1 MDKSLG
7 TLLRFWDV
15 SHPTNNVGRVYTE
28 FFFQV
33 STLDR
38 VRGGRTARKCRKGCT
53 VLRGNRE
60 MTEKYEYWSTVPRT
74 FVQDCS
80 SFLPFIFL
88 FRLSSSSLIAVI
100 SSSRSRRNWK
110 KYQNNKT
117 RHPSLLRRDLTKQR
131 RRGQRQKAISLVSK
145 TTTLHMHHAFLYIVF
160 AVTARLLRKVAKF

>member
-60 MTEKYEYWSTVPRT
+60 MTEKKNIEVLSHGLLSRIVVLSYHS
-74 FVQDCS
+74 S
-80 SFLPFIFL
+80 SFLG
-88 FRLSSSSLIAVI
+88 
-100 SSSRSRRNWK
+100 
-110 KYQNNKT
+110 
-117 RHPSLLRRDLTKQR
+117 SLLP
-131 RRGQRQKAISLVSK
+131 V
-145 TTTLHMHHAFLYIVF
+145 
-160 AVTARLLRKVAKF
+160 